1 MDIYLQ
7 WVLSSKIK
15 DLYTFFI
22 LQNLRSKVRYKRV
35 FFEGIIELQGES
47 RHEKKIYVMKWYN
60 LESQPESQLITKC
73 PFGVFN
79 SSKKTNEKKFDLQ
92 YYHTLCQIVFI
103 CFFERIEDTK
113 KHFEN

>member
-1 MDIYLQ
+1 M
-7 WVLSSKIK
+7 LSSKIK

-79 SSKKTNEKKFDLQ
+79 SSKKTNEKNLTYSTTIPYVKLFSF
-92 YYHTLCQIVFI
+92 VFWKELKTPKNI
-103 CFFERIEDTK
+103 SKI
-113 KHFEN
+113 N